1 MPSRT
6 NRPTKISVLF
16 FAISIRFLC
25 LTPLHGV
32 ENIIAVRMKSI
43 ASTASE
49 EKTTVRVV
57 A

>member
-1 MPSRT
+1 MSDP
-6 NRPTKISVLF
+6 IQALD
-16 FAISIRFLC
+16 AA
-25 LTPLHGV
+25 HDV

-49 EKTTVRVV
+49 ENTTVRVV

>member
-1 MPSRT
+1 MSDSDSYLDAR
-6 NRPTKISVLF
+6 
-16 FAISIRFLC
+16 C
-25 LTPLHGV
+25 QDV

-49 EKTTVRVV
+49 ENTTVRVV

>member
-1 MPSRT
+1 MSDPIQT
-6 NRPTKISVLF
+6 LDV
-16 FAISIRFLC
+16 AQD
-25 LTPLHGV
+25 V

-49 EKTTVRVV
+49 ENTTVRVV